1 MGRVFRSV
9 VGVQPGMPTVGH
21 IVRAS
26 EAALD
31 ESEGDG
37 GESGDVREADH
48 VEFCCLLRRDS
59 QDLQGMR
66 GSKDSEGQN
75 ERRQKREDAYAQ
87 RKTERGAG

>member
-1 MGRVFRSV
+1 M
-9 VGVQPGMPTVGH
+9 GVQSSVPTVGH

-31 ESEGDG
+31 EGEGDG
-37 GESGDVREADH
+37 GESVNVREADH

-59 QDLQGMR
+59 RDLQDMR

-75 ERRQKREDAYAQ
+75 ERREK
-87 RKTERGAG
+87 